1 MNPIKK
7 VVAYTLI
14 TLILVFTIIA
24 LLGIWDIIDLE
35 QVVMRLIWTLIVI
48 FAASAVVLFIFT
60 VMLKD
65 DEQKPKINE

>member
-7 VVAYTLI
+7 VVSYTLI
-14 TLILVFTIIA
+14 ALVLMFTIIA

-65 DEQKPKINE
+65 DEQKPKTNG